1 MSFASL
7 PYELRSHIWSLA
19 VEPRRIT
26 KVRMKKSGGSFSK
39 KQRQQGKDIL
49 YETTST
55 PPPALMHVCR
65 ESRQHAPY
73 QRAFTAGTE
82 PRWTWVNFE
91 LDIFCVSSLYSIED
105 IVSHR
110 SEVQRLQIRTDDDD
124 DWYESATTYRVLS
137 ILYEF
142 VNLREIQVVLEPG
155 DLMWGDVFTEQ
166 SFGDCP
172 RENITFVHEG
182 SGLVLT
188 GPQLKLVSDW
198 RMVFSFDS
206 EGNPPEADR
215 LSEEI
220 EHALDDTWHL
230 TMAQMHEVV

>member
-1 MSFASL
+1 
-7 PYELRSHIWSLA
+7 
-19 VEPRRIT
+19 
-26 KVRMKKSGGSFSK
+26 MKKSDGSFSK
-39 KQRQQGKDIL
+39 KQRQRGRDIL

-55 PPPALMHVCR
+55 PAPALMHVCR

-73 QRAFTAGTE
+73 QRAFTAGSE

-91 LDIFCVSSLYSIED
+91 LDIFSVSSLYSIRD
-105 IVSHR
+105 IVPHR
-110 SEVQRLQIRTDDDD
+110 SEVQRLQIRTDDDN
-124 DWYESATTYRVLS
+124 DWYESATTYNGLG

-142 VNLREIQVVLEPG
+142 VNLREIRVVIEPG
-155 DLMWGDVFTEQ
+155 DLMWADVFAQ
-166 SFGDCP
+166 WSFGYCP
-172 RENITFVHEG
+172 RENITFLDEG

-188 GPQLKLVSDW
+188 GLQLRLVADW
-198 RMVFSFDS
+198 RLVFSFDS

-230 TMAQMHEVV
+230 SMAQMHDVG